1 MLQAGAGDTGC
12 RGPLIAR
19 NGSHRF
25 VLSFTASL
33 RSTVGSFS
41 DKNFYPAVAII
52 TAGDFSVM
60 HFRQFAYGISATA
73 LALFQVWGGLNKR
86 VSSSG
91 IISLLTATNALQM
104 LLMVWTTRML
114 WREQERIEWVQEQED
129 MDYEALMTGI
139 IR

>member
-1 MLQAGAGDTGC
+1 M
-12 RGPLIAR
+12 
-19 NGSHRF
+19 
-25 VLSFTASL
+25 
-33 RSTVGSFS
+33 
-41 DKNFYPAVAII
+41 AVI

-60 HFRQFAYGISATA
+60 HFRQFAYGISAIA
-73 LALFQVWGGLNKR
+73 LALFQVWGGLKKLA
-86 VSSSG
+86 SSSG
-91 IISLLTATNALQM
+91 IISLLTITNALQM